1 MEPMDIAVEDDLIS
15 LSGSSTT
22 SLPSSDDDFSEKTD
36 LMIPQKGNPMLDRAL
51 STGHDVEAHWFK
63 CRHEMNL
70 LQLENVSIST
80 FIGSGRL
87 ARFLK
92 SQDPQIEAFQRSNC
106 SLMGRRWVTPL
117 ALAQHTDKLFALLRQ
132 KILTFKNPISRQD
145 LTETNLGQQ
154 RHEMAEFLL
163 YICIFVYR
171 YMDDFES
178 HPMLRDYAFY
188 TQQLSLS
195 SALAEQLSKAISYSG
210 HLFQYYD
217 SLTPHQIA
225 FRVSSSRPITDHL
238 FHLHLD
244 MHFCYIE
251 TLYRLMSKQC
261 NVNVEAACIDIL
273 WELVMVAS
281 NIFSKASSAEE
292 RKRSL
297 PFPCSCCLQVWLTV
311 IYTTDDI
318 SKNYGAQAFWSV
330 LNSAVISKILSIDT
344 VHDDDHVPKN
354 CSNQFNCKDPLT
366 FSWWLLASITTLY
379 SYDARGQLKSE
390 PSRTSRPSNWIIV
403 QDLLKLSLSPDQD
416 IGEGNRRL
424 HLQFCLMLSKNW
436 GANTDVI
443 LWMWDYFHRRL
454 NDSYRLDLQSI
465 DNVPILSRS
474 AREWM
479 DKCVLRCQGIDE
491 SNRQDENSYGYFL
504 QHLAFHLKD
513 LLSIE
518 NSNRIWKQIKGR
530 IYSKFHKRRMGEL
543 NAVGLHNF
551 LSLYITLACIADAED
566 VTTKMFD
573 LLAMLDSRNLETQKE
588 LIIKKGYFAMAQLY
602 ITKNMNIFHIAGI
615 IVDAFIVTCNDF
627 NYCQNDITKR
637 RHLWD
642 CVVLYTDSVEEIFTA
657 SKGFRLSEI
666 KLLSGNGLSYLLP
679 SCRENELR
687 KVFSFL
693 ANVLSS
699 VRNFLN
705 MGNNMNSKKSQYV
718 LEVLESIWIEVFPQ
732 VLNYFNKSVD
742 MLAISH
748 PAYLTDI
755 LAEFSLI
762 SLDHTVS
769 CSVPFTK
776 LFNDVG
782 LSDRVIASTSC
793 RYLCYLLQSPS
804 AKKVLIAE
812 YQTQVV
818 HSWFRCSF
826 QLPESDLQVID
837 FTRYICDFPEIKES
851 LSNQKIQNSNSA
863 VDLACDILINIG
875 RALNQLHQSSSEY
888 DSLRQKVLVYTDNL
902 QAYIETFIA
911 SSGPRQQIQQ
921 IYKIC
926 ATLVES
932 CPDVIYSK
940 TQRQCLLPRLIDML
954 LLPNA
959 QSNPSFAVI
968 EANIRKHLSG
978 FINGLAKL
986 YHLKK
991 DEFLKRKIKQIF
1003 ARYFLSFNQVLLSNP
1018 QSVSSHPFINSIRKT
1033 FTSSDC
1039 EIECQFRRYCME
1051 IVGDHFLV
1059 FPQPP
1064 DNLITVLNFI
1074 KVVFENTKP
1083 QVNIV
1088 SDSPYIFKSVM
1099 ACLLACDTCSP
1110 EKEPPSI
1117 RNLATAI
1124 IKLITNNLSCEKE
1137 VEIRNKLQ
1145 KCLENFVESNFK
1157 QFNVKILKSLGNV
1170 AKYDSDMIIT
1180 LLPKIRQII
1189 LQTEQNRGVGRDKGL
1204 RSGYTDFLE
1213 YLYKI
1218 SAKQFDHS
1226 EFEII

>member
-318 SKNYGAQAFWSV
+318 SKNYGAQ
-330 LNSAVISKILSIDT
+330 
-344 VHDDDHVPKN
+344 
-354 CSNQFNCKDPLT
+354 
-366 FSWWLLASITTLY
+366 
-379 SYDARGQLKSE
+379 
-390 PSRTSRPSNWIIV
+390 
-403 QDLLKLSLSPDQD
+403 DQD

-454 NDSYRLDLQSI
+454 VGATNSVNTNMMSI
-465 DNVPILSRS
+465 LFKCRS

-666 KLLSGNGLSYLLP
+666 KLLS
-679 SCRENELR
+679 
-687 KVFSFL
+687 
-693 ANVLSS
+693 
-699 VRNFLN
+699 
-705 MGNNMNSKKSQYV
+705 
-718 LEVLESIWIEVFPQ
+718 EVLESIWIEVFPQ

-762 SLDHTVS
+762 SLDH
-769 CSVPFTK
+769 
-776 LFNDVG
+776 
-782 LSDRVIASTSC
+782 TSC

-851 LSNQKIQNSNSA
+851 LSNQ
-863 VDLACDILINIG
+863 
-875 RALNQLHQSSSEY
+875 HQSSSEY

-978 FINGLAKL
+978 VRVL
-986 YHLKK
+986 Y
-991 DEFLKRKIKQIF
+991 
-1003 ARYFLSFNQVLLSNP
+1003 VL
-1018 QSVSSHPFINSIRKT
+1018 
-1033 FTSSDC
+1033 
-1039 EIECQFRRYCME
+1039 
-1051 IVGDHFLV
+1051 
-1059 FPQPP
+1059 
-1064 DNLITVLNFI
+1064 
-1074 KVVFENTKP
+1074 
-1083 QVNIV
+1083 
-1088 SDSPYIFKSVM
+1088 
-1099 ACLLACDTCSP
+1099 
-1110 EKEPPSI
+1110 
-1117 RNLATAI
+1117 
-1124 IKLITNNLSCEKE
+1124 
-1137 VEIRNKLQ
+1137 
-1145 KCLENFVESNFK
+1145 
-1157 QFNVKILKSLGNV
+1157 
-1170 AKYDSDMIIT
+1170 
-1180 LLPKIRQII
+1180 
-1189 LQTEQNRGVGRDKGL
+1189 
-1204 RSGYTDFLE
+1204 
-1213 YLYKI
+1213 
-1218 SAKQFDHS
+1218 
-1226 EFEII
+1226 